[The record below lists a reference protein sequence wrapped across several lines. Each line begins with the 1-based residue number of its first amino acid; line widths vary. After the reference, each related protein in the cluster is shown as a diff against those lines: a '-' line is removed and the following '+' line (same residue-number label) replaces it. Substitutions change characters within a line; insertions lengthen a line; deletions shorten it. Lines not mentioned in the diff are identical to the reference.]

1 MQKLPVLLSYLILSE
16 TQLKLHLHTPSL
28 HLCSPILLQGIRAL
42 EETGEFQQSRM
53 LTASKV
59 QPSVKRLIVAKV
71 HQIATSHRR
80 GEEFQITKNLSSAAE
95 MCRNCSGRR
104 WRVTRCLY
112 QKPGTLYLALPSSPS
127 DRPLCPFPG
136 TLYLTLWWSSTS
148 ELDAVKCDQV

>member
-28 HLCSPILLQGIRAL
+28 PLCSPILLQGIRAL

-104 WRVTRCLY
+104 WRVTRCL
-112 QKPGTLYLALPSSPS
+112 PVPTTRCLYLASPSSPS
-127 DRPLCPFPG
+127 DRH
-136 TLYLTLWWSSTS
+136 LT
-148 ELDAVKCDQV
+148 AVFQVHCDGHQHPSWTQ